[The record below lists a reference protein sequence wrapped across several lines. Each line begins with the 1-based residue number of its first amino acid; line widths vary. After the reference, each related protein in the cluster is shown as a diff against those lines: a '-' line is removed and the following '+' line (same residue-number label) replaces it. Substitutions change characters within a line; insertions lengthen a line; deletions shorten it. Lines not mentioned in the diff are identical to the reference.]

1 MTATRRF
8 TRRRLRLF
16 RRRSQLPGTL
26 WRTLAIAPMLL
37 LGSLLGVHSSG
48 AWFTSDQPV
57 TGAFQSG
64 NWASLMN
71 PDTAPALSFTG
82 FTWDGSRFRTS
93 GLIWDA
99 YSGTFS
105 VTSEAGVRV
114 NLYLEM
120 DAGGPAVKYGNT
132 LLTPTT
138 AVPIDPGQSL
148 TFTLSGS
155 FSDWSGNLRIF
166 LGSGQFDWITVP
178 LTVEAAPRT
187 IETFIEIKAPKL
199 IFCDGIAAPHFEDV
213 ELMTIR
219 SAPGMPPIPL
229 QLALLQSNPYS
240 PYPTPGPGP
249 HINLIVDLLQPTTQ
263 TTGLPAV
270 GSPPVG
276 GTPTLSELF
285 WSSGSAERVRVHQES
300 TNQGNPTTL
309 RVTLSSPSAD
319 VQGSVSYDFT
329 LAHANSHVCLLH
341 GSGDKRLLPSLTGEE
356 LDLAEQGLIEQAT
369 PALVEGEALE
379 GTTPTLVEQ
388 GAPTPGAP
396 APSADSSASPDG
408 VSQQGRSPPE
418 QSAPTEGAPSPIPR
432 EEDG

>member
-1 MTATRRF
+1 
-8 TRRRLRLF
+8 
-16 RRRSQLPGTL
+16 
-26 WRTLAIAPMLL
+26 MLL

-82 FTWDGSRFRTS
+82 FTWNGSTERFHMS

-105 VTSEAGVRV
+105 VTSEAGVRM

-120 DAGGPAVKYGNT
+120 DAGGPAIKYGNT

-148 TFTLSGS
+148 TFTLTGS
-155 FSDWSGNLRIF
+155 FADWSGNLRIV

-178 LTVEAAPRT
+178 LTIEAAPRT

-199 IFCDGIAAPHFEDV
+199 LFCDGIAAPHFEDL
-213 ELMTIR
+213 ELMTIK
-219 SAPGMPPIPL
+219 SAPSMPPIPL

-249 HINLIVDLLQPTTQ
+249 HINLVVDLLQPTAQ
-263 TTGLPAV
+263 TTGAPAV
-270 GSPPVG
+270 GSPPTG
-276 GTPTLSELF
+276 GTPTLSQLF
-285 WSSGSAERVRVHQES
+285 WSSGSAERVRVRQES

-309 RVTLSSPSAD
+309 RLTLSSPSPN

-329 LAHANSHVCLLH
+329 LAHANSHVCQLH
-341 GSGDKRLLPSLTGEE
+341 GSGDKAPLPSPTGEE
-356 LDLAEQGLIEQAT
+356 LELAEQGLIEQAT
-369 PALVEGEALE
+369 PTPVEGGL
-379 GTTPTLVEQ
+379 
-388 GAPTPGAP
+388 
-396 APSADSSASPDG
+396 
-408 VSQQGRSPPE
+408 SQPERSPPE
-418 QSAPTEGAPSPIPR
+418 RSEPTQGAPSPIPR